1 MKNKKYQSLKR
12 QFTILLSVF
21 ISLISIAGTNSQKKA
36 KAKITSNSP
45 VFSNFVYQ
53 GNDKIYTDNPL
64 KLDEFYNPILQGCYP
79 DPSITRKGSDYYLVC
94 STFAMFPGVPI
105 FQSKDMVNW
114 TQIGHVLDRVSQL
127 EVHDCGISAG
137 IYAPQIL
144 YNKNNDTFYM
154 ITTEFSGG
162 FGNIVVKTKDPLKGW
177 SDPIKLDFNGIDPS
191 LFFDDN
197 GKAYIIH
204 NDAPDKGKELY
215 NGHRVIKI
223 WEYDVENDKII
234 PGTDKII
241 VDGGVDLSKKP
252 IWIEAPHIY
261 KKDGRYYLMCAEGG
275 TGGWHSEV
283 IFVSDNPKGPYIPA
297 PNNPILTQRYFA
309 KDRTNKVDWAGH
321 ADLVLGPDNKKYYG
335 VFLAVRPNE
344 KQRVNTG
351 RETFILP
358 VDWSGEFPVFENGL
372 IPLEPKLKMPK
383 GVTENKSGKDGFF
396 PNGNFTFSDNFTSEM
411 LDYRWIGLRGP
422 REEFISTSKMGLQI
436 KPFKANIKEVKPTS
450 TLFYRQMNNSFSYTV
465 TMDYKPESEKDL
477 AGIVALQSER
487 FNYVFGITKSGADYY
502 LVLERTQGKF
512 RSRET
517 ESKIVAST
525 KIDISKPVRLEVSAK
540 GDDYQFNYSTNGTD
554 FVNLGGTV
562 SGDILSTDVA
572 GGFTGCLLG
581 LYATSANDAIPL
593 N

>member
-1 MKNKKYQSLKR
+1 MKKKYKTSKSQSAM
-12 QFTILLSVF
+12 LLSAF
-21 ISLISIAGTNSQKKA
+21 MYLFSITGTSGQDKA
-36 KAKITSNSP
+36 KEKLASNSP

-53 GNDKIYTDNPL
+53 GNDKVYTDNPL
-64 KLDEFYNPILQGCYP
+64 KPDEFYNPILQGCYP
-79 DPSITRKGSDYYLVC
+79 DPSITRKGDDYYLVC
-94 STFAMFPGVPI
+94 SSFAMFPGVPI
-105 FQSKDMVNW
+105 FHSGDLVNW
-114 TQIGHVLDRVSQL
+114 TQIGHVLDRTSQL

-144 YNKNNDTFYM
+144 YNPNNDTFYM

-162 FGNIVVKTKDPLKGW
+162 FGNIVVKTKDPMKGW
-177 SDPIKLDFNGIDPS
+177 SDPIKLNFNGIDPS

-197 GKAYIIH
+197 GKGYVVH

-234 PGTDKII
+234 PETDKII

-283 IFVSDNPKGPYIPA
+283 IFVSDNPKGPYTPA
-297 PNNPILTQRYFA
+297 PGNPILTQRYFA

-344 KQRVNTG
+344 KNRVNTG

-372 IPLEPKLKMPK
+372 IPLESKLKMPH
-383 GVTENKSGKDGFF
+383 GVTENKTGKDGFF
-396 PNGNFTFSDNFTSEM
+396 PNGNFTFADNFTSEK

-422 REEFISTSKMGLQI
+422 REDFISVSKNGLQI
-436 KPFKANIKEVKPTS
+436 KPFEANIKAVRPTS
-450 TLFYRQMNNSFSYTV
+450 TLFYRQMHSSFTYSA
-465 TMDYKPESEKDL
+465 TMEYLPESEKDL
-477 AGIVALQSER
+477 AGIVALQSENS
-487 FNYVFGITKSGADYY
+487 NYVFGITKKGNDYY
-502 LVLERTQGKF
+502 LLLERNQRKF
-512 RSRET
+512 RSRVT

-525 KIDISKPVRLEVSAK
+525 KIDMGKTIRLQVSAK
-540 GDDYQFNYSTNGTD
+540 GDDYQFGYSTNGTD
-554 FVNLGGTV
+554 FENLGGTV

-581 LYATSANDAIPL
+581 LYATSANDALPE
-593 N
+593 

>member
-1 MKNKKYQSLKR
+1 
-12 QFTILLSVF
+12 
-21 ISLISIAGTNSQKKA
+21 
-36 KAKITSNSP
+36 
-45 VFSNFVYQ
+45 
-53 GNDKIYTDNPL
+53 
-64 KLDEFYNPILQGCYP
+64 
-79 DPSITRKGSDYYLVC
+79 
-94 STFAMFPGVPI
+94 
-105 FQSKDMVNW
+105 
-114 TQIGHVLDRVSQL
+114 
-127 EVHDCGISAG
+127 
-137 IYAPQIL
+137 
-144 YNKNNDTFYM
+144 
-154 ITTEFSGG
+154 
-162 FGNIVVKTKDPLKGW
+162 VKTKDPLKGW

-223 WEYDVENDKII
+223 WEYDVTTDKII

-261 KKDGRYYLMCAEGG
+261 KKDGKYYLMCAEGG

-283 IFVSDNPKGPYIPA
+283 IFKSDNPKGPYVPA
-297 PNNPILTQRYFA
+297 PSNPILTQRYFA
-309 KDRTNKVDWAGH
+309 KDRANKVDWAGH

-372 IPLEPKLKMPK
+372 IPLEPKLKMPAK
-383 GVTENKSGKDGFF
+383 AVENRTGKDGFF
-396 PNGNFTFSDNFTSEM
+396 PNGNFIFADNFQTEK

-422 REEFISTSKMGLQI
+422 REDFIATSKEGLTI
-436 KPFKANIKEVKPTS
+436 KPFSTNIKEVKPTS
-450 TLFYRQMNNSFSYTV
+450 TLFLRQMHASFSYAV
-465 TMDYKPESEKDL
+465 TMNYQPSSEKDL

-487 FNYVFGITKSGADYY
+487 FNYVFGITKKGTDYY
-502 LVLERTQGKF
+502 ILLERTSGKF
-512 RSRET
+512 RSREV

-525 KIDISKPVRLEVSAK
+525 KIDLSKPVRLQVSAK
-540 GDDYQFNYSTNGTD
+540 GDDYQFSYSTNGTD

-581 LYATSANDAIPL
+581 LYATSVNNSLPE
-593 N
+593 